1 MNSAVDRPRRPVAL
15 KLLFGLLVLGFLL
28 VLRAPA
34 AFFAPQLERLCQQR
48 CVLGDVDGT
57 LWQGRGSLFARDSNG
72 GTQALLTLG
81 WRFVPSEL
89 SRAKL
94 VWLLN
99 TAGDETPTPAPT
111 PLIIDAQGWQLK
123 QIVAQLPVSAIEPL
137 LEGRLGARGWNGLAQ
152 VQVDHWSCSWS
163 GAACVGRASLRWT
176 DARVSSLATSV
187 LGDYRLDVGRTDASA
202 NWTPSLKAERG
213 PLWVELTG
221 TLSSTQFTIRGPAW
235 IDAPAR
241 RQFAPLLGA
250 FAPYDAARE
259 RYNLNI
265 ALPIR

>member
-1 MNSAVDRPRRPVAL
+1 MIPAPDRPRRSVAL
-15 KLLFGLLVLGFLL
+15 RLLFGFLALGVLL

-72 GTQALLTLG
+72 RTQALLTLG
-81 WRFVPSEL
+81 WRFVPGEL
-89 SRAKL
+89 LHAKL

-99 TAGDETPTPAPT
+99 IPGATTA
-111 PLIIDAQGWQLK
+111 PLVIDAQGWQLK
-123 QIVAQLPVSAIEPL
+123 QLVTQVPVSAIEPL
-137 LEGRLGARGWNGLAQ
+137 LEGRLGARGWNGIAH
-152 VQVDHWSCSWS
+152 VQIEQWSCSWN
-163 GAACVGRASLRWT
+163 GPRCIGRASLRWT
-176 DARVSSLATSV
+176 DARVANLAAAV
-187 LGDYRLDVGRTDASA
+187 LGDYRLDLGRADATA
-202 NWTPSLKAERG
+202 NWTSSLKAEHG
-213 PLWVELTG
+213 PLWVDVNG
-221 TLSSTQFTIRGPAW
+221 MLSNGQFTIKGPAW

-241 RQFAPLLGA
+241 RQLAPLLGA

>member
-15 KLLFGLLVLGFLL
+15 RLLFGVLVLVVLL

-72 GTQALLTLG
+72 GMQALLTLG
-81 WRFVPSEL
+81 WRFVPGEL
-89 SRAKL
+89 VRGKL
-94 VWLLN
+94 LWLLN
-99 TAGDETPTPAPT
+99 TPGDATPT

-152 VQVDHWSCSWS
+152 VQVDHWNCSWS

-176 DARVSSLATSV
+176 DARIASLATAV
-187 LGDYRLDVGRTDASA
+187 LGDYRLDLGRTDASA
-202 NWTPSLKAERG
+202 NWTSSLKAGRG
-213 PLWVELTG
+213 PLWVDLTG
-221 TLSSTQFTIRGPAW
+221 TLSSKQFTIRGPAW

-241 RQFAPLLGA
+241 RQFAPLLSA